1 MSATEW
7 PSAGQRGTTGQMAP
21 SLAGQ
26 MYRPHAWSGGTKGG
40 TMHPVMAAFEL
51 LSQMGVSGKHVWM
64 TAKAID
70 DPQAKLFH
78 LQQAIRHFRR
88 FKGSEHK
95 YVMLPVD
102 PLTFVDCSELLNMSD
117 EVYPKIKTE
126 IAELCSGPY
135 VEAVLTGSIGCGKTT
150 IALIATA
157 YSLYELSCLKQP
169 HKEFGLAQSS
179 EIEFVFQS
187 LKKELSKAVDYM
199 RFKAMLDGSPY
210 FQDVFRY
217 DRGIESEL
225 RFPKRII
232 VKPLSGDHSAAI
244 GQNVFGGVLDEVNF
258 MAVVENSKSA
268 IDGGTY
274 DQARQVYNAIAR
286 RRESRFM
293 KQGRLPGML
302 CLVSSKQY
310 PGEFTDRKITEAR
323 TNPSIFIYDKR
334 AWDVKPEGTFS
345 GDWFEVFVG
354 DATRKPRVLD
364 PDEAAAMADTDD
376 VPLVMAVPEEYR
388 HAFDS
393 DLLAALRDIAG
404 VSTLALHPFMLDIDA
419 VTECF
424 GLVPSVLSQTECDFA
439 GQRVQI
445 YPQRFV
451 KPEEPRFAHVD
462 LGLTGDSCGFAVG
475 HVQGFADMYRGEE
488 IETLPIVRLDCTL
501 EIRPPKGGEIAFEN
515 VRRLLYKLREL
526 GLNIKWV
533 TLDSWQS
540 ADTMQILMQ
549 RGFIAGLLSMDTST
563 VPYDVTKQAFYD
575 RRLLLPAHDRA
586 RTEVTRLERDP
597 RTHKIDHPPHGSKD
611 VADAIAGV
619 VYGLTMRREIWVR
632 HNVPLTRIPRS
643 LLASESPVKG
653 SIPYLERLR
662 REREMQIA

>member
-1 MSATEW
+1 M
-7 PSAGQRGTTGQMAP
+7 R
-21 SLAGQ
+21 
-26 MYRPHAWSGGTKGG
+26 
-40 TMHPVMAAFEL
+40 L

-64 TAKAID
+64 TAKAIE
-70 DPQAKLFH
+70 DPAARLAH
-78 LQQAIRHFRR
+78 LQQAIRHFLR
-88 FKGSEHK
+88 FKGLEHK

-102 PLTFVDCSELLNMSD
+102 PRTFVDCAELLNMAD
-117 EVYPKIKTE
+117 EVYPKIKDE
-126 IAELCSGPY
+126 VARMCSGNY
-135 VEAVLTGSIGCGKTT
+135 VEAVLSGGIGIGKTT
-150 IALIATA
+150 LALIGIA

-169 HKEFGLAQSS
+169 HREFGLAQSS

-210 FQDVFRY
+210 FQEVFRY

-244 GQNVFGGVLDEVNF
+244 GQNVFGGVIDEVNF
-258 MAVVENSKSA
+258 MAVIENSKA
-268 IDGGTY
+268 ALDGGTY
-274 DQARQVYNAIAR
+274 DQAREVYNAIAR

-310 PGEFTDRKITEAR
+310 PGEFTDRKIAEAR
-323 TNPSIFIYDKR
+323 TNPAIFIYDKR
-334 AWDVKPEGTFS
+334 AWEVKPEGTFS
-345 GDWFEVFVG
+345 GEWFFIFAG
-354 DATRKPRVLD
+354 DATRKPRVLS
-364 PDEAAAMADTDD
+364 PKEAEELRAGDD
-376 VPLVMAVPEEYR
+376 APSVMAIPEEYR
-388 HAFDS
+388 PAFEA

-424 GLVPSVLSQTECDFA
+424 GKTPSILSRTECDFV
-439 GQRVQI
+439 GMRVQI
-445 YPQRFV
+445 HPGRIV
-451 KPEEPRFAHVD
+451 DPDEPRFAHID
-462 LGLTGDSCGFAVG
+462 LGLSGDSCGLAVG
-475 HVQGFADMYRGEE
+475 HVQNFADMHRGEE
-488 IETLPIVRLDCTL
+488 IETLPVVRMDCTL

-515 VRRLLYKLREL
+515 VRRLLYKLRDL
-526 GLNIKWV
+526 GMNLKWV

-540 ADTMQILMQ
+540 VDTVQLLQQ
-549 RGFIAGLLSMDTST
+549 RGFIAGLLSMDSST

-597 RTHKIDHPPHGSKD
+597 KTHKIDHPPHGSKD

-662 REREMQIA
+662 REREQQVA

>member
-1 MSATEW
+1 MSSPE
-7 PSAGQRGTTGQMAP
+7 PGNNAP
-21 SLAGQ
+21 DH
-26 MYRPHAWSGGTKGG
+26 HAADRLHR
-40 TMHPVMAAFEL
+40 MEAALLL

-64 TAKAID
+64 TAKAIE
-70 DPQAKLFH
+70 DPTARLAC
-78 LQQAIRHFRR
+78 LQRAIRHFRR
-88 FKGSEHK
+88 FKGQEHK

-102 PLTFVDCSELLNMSD
+102 PRTFIDCAELLNMAD
-117 EVYPKIKTE
+117 EVYLKIKDE
-126 IAELCSGPY
+126 AARMCSGSF
-135 VEAVLTGSIGCGKTT
+135 VEAVLVGGIGVGKTT
-150 IALIATA
+150 LALIGIA

-210 FQDVFRY
+210 FQEVFRY

-244 GQNVFGGVLDEVNF
+244 GQNVFGGVIDEVNF
-258 MAVVENSKSA
+258 MAVIENSKA
-268 IDGGTY
+268 ALDGGTY
-274 DQARQVYNAIAR
+274 DQAREVYNAIAR

-310 PGEFTDRKITEAR
+310 PGEFTDRKIKEAR
-323 TNPSIFIYDKR
+323 ANPAIFVYDKR
-334 AWDVKPEGTFS
+334 AWEVKPEGTFS
-345 GDWFEVFVG
+345 GAWFFVFAG
-354 DATRKPRVLD
+354 DATRKPRVLS
-364 PDEAAAMADTDD
+364 PEEAEELRATDD
-376 VPLVMAVPEEYR
+376 APLVMAVPEEYR
-388 HAFDS
+388 PAFEA

-404 VSTLALHPFMLDIDA
+404 VSTLALHPFILDIDA

-424 GLVPSVLSQTECDFA
+424 DKTPGILSRTECDFA
-439 GQRVQI
+439 GMRVQV
-445 YPQRFV
+445 YPKRIV
-451 KPEEPRFAHVD
+451 SADEPRFAHID
-462 LGLTGDSCGFAVG
+462 LGLSGDSCGLAVG
-475 HVQGFADMYRGEE
+475 HVQGFADMHRGEE
-488 IETLPIVRLDCTL
+488 IETLPVVRMDCTL

-515 VRRLLYKLREL
+515 VRRLLYKLRDL
-526 GLNIKWV
+526 GMNLKWV

-540 ADTMQILMQ
+540 VDTVQLLQQ
-549 RGFIAGLLSMDTST
+549 RGFIAGLLSMDSST
-563 VPYDVTKQAFYD
+563 VPYDVTKQAFHD
-575 RRLLLPAHDRA
+575 RRLLLPAHERA
-586 RTEVTRLERDP
+586 RTEIIRLERDP

-662 REREMQIA
+662 REREQQVA

>member
-1 MSATEW
+1 M
-7 PSAGQRGTTGQMAP
+7 PSP
-21 SLAGQ
+21 EL
-26 MYRPHAWSGGTKGG
+26 RPELHPQNL
-40 TMHPVMAAFEL
+40 HPVEAALRL

-70 DPQAKLFH
+70 DTDARFAYLR
-78 LQQAIRHFRR
+78 QAIRHLRR
-88 FKGSEHK
+88 FKGLEHK
-95 YVMLPVD
+95 YIMLPVD
-102 PLTFVDCSELLNMSD
+102 PRTFVDCSELLNMAD
-117 EVYPKIKTE
+117 EVYPKIKDE
-126 IAELCSGPY
+126 VARMCSGSY
-135 VEAVLTGSIGCGKTT
+135 VEAVLSGGIGIGKTT
-150 IALIATA
+150 LALIGIA

-210 FQDVFRY
+210 FQEAFRY

-244 GQNVFGGVLDEVNF
+244 GQNVFGGVIDEVNF
-258 MAVVENSKSA
+258 MAVIENSKSA
-268 IDGGTY
+268 LDGGTY
-274 DQARQVYNAIAR
+274 DQAREVYNAIAR

-310 PGEFTDRKITEAR
+310 PGEFTDRKIAEAR
-323 TNPSIFIYDKR
+323 TNPAIFVYDKR
-334 AWDVKPEGTFS
+334 AWEVKPEGTFS
-345 GDWFEVFVG
+345 GDWFFIFAG
-354 DATRKPRVLD
+354 DATRKPRVLTTA
-364 PDEAAAMADTDD
+364 EAEELRATDD
-376 VPLVMAVPEEYR
+376 APSVIAIPEEYR
-388 HAFDS
+388 PAFEA

-424 GLVPSVLSQTECDFA
+424 DRAPSILSRTECDFA
-439 GQRVQI
+439 GLRVQI
-445 YPQRFV
+445 HPRRIAS
-451 KPEEPRFAHVD
+451 PDEPRFAHVD
-462 LGLTGDSCGFAVG
+462 LGLSGDSCGFAVG
-475 HVQGFADMYRGEE
+475 HVQGFADMHRGEE
-488 IETLPIVRLDCTL
+488 IETLPVVRMDCTL
-501 EIRPPKGGEIAFEN
+501 EIRPPRGGEIAFEN
-515 VRRLLYKLREL
+515 VRRLLYKLRDL
-526 GLNIKWV
+526 GMNLKWV

-540 ADTMQILMQ
+540 VDTVQLLQQ
-549 RGFIAGLLSMDTST
+549 RGFLAGLLSMDSST

-597 RTHKIDHPPHGSKD
+597 KTHKIDHPPHGSKD

-662 REREMQIA
+662 REREQQVA

>member
-1 MSATEW
+1 MSSPE
-7 PSAGQRGTTGQMAP
+7 AP
-21 SLAGQ
+21 PEL
-26 MYRPHAWSGGTKGG
+26 RP
-40 TMHPVMAAFEL
+40 VEAALRL

-70 DPQAKLFH
+70 DPRARDAH

-88 FKGSEHK
+88 FKGAEHK
-95 YVMLPVD
+95 YIMLPVD
-102 PLTFVDCSELLNMSD
+102 PLTFVDCSELLGMAD
-117 EVYPKIKTE
+117 EVYPKIKDE
-126 IAELCSGPY
+126 VARMCSGSY
-135 VEAVLTGSIGCGKTT
+135 VEAVLSGGIGIGKTT
-150 IALIATA
+150 LALIATA

-187 LKKELSKAVDYM
+187 LKKELSKAVDYQ

-210 FQDVFRY
+210 FQEVFRY

-244 GQNVFGGVLDEVNF
+244 GQNVFGGVIDEVNF
-258 MAVVENSKSA
+258 MAVIENSKSA

-310 PGEFTDRKITEAR
+310 PGEFTDRKIAEAR
-323 TNPSIFIYDKR
+323 TNPAIFVYDKR
-334 AWDVKPEGTFS
+334 AWEVKPEGTFS
-345 GDWFEVFVG
+345 GDWFHVFVG

-364 PDEAAAMADTDD
+364 PLEADQLRATDD
-376 VPLVMAVPEEYR
+376 APSVMAVPEEYR
-388 HAFDS
+388 PAFAS

-424 GLVPSVLSQTECDFA
+424 GRVPSVLSRTECDFA
-439 GQRVQI
+439 GLRLQI
-445 YPQRFV
+445 YPKRFV
-451 KPEEPRFAHVD
+451 SPDEPRFAHVD
-462 LGLTGDSCGFAVG
+462 LGLSGDSCGFAVG
-475 HVQGFADMYRGEE
+475 HVQGFADMHRGEE
-488 IETLPIVRLDCTL
+488 IETLPVVRLDCTL
-501 EIRPPKGGEIAFEN
+501 EIRPPRGGEIAFEN
-515 VRRLLYKLREL
+515 VRKLLYKLRET

-540 ADTMQILMQ
+540 VDTMQILKQ

-575 RRLLLPAHDRA
+575 RRILLPEHDRA

-597 RTHKIDHPPHGSKD
+597 KTLKIDHPPHGSKD

-619 VYGLTMRREIWVR
+619 VYGLTMRREIWAR
-632 HNVPLTRIPRS
+632 HRVPLTRIPRS
-643 LLASESPVKG
+643 LLAAENPGKG

-662 REREMQIA
+662 REREMHDA